1 MSKLP
6 NLSNLQFISVDE
18 IKLFLEYLKTEGK
31 DDPENSHFV
40 EDQIKSLVITEI
52 SIGNLTK
59 REMVEKCQLLLEID
73 KLPFPRWYA

>member
-6 NLSNLQFISVDE
+6 NLSNLRIISTDE

-31 DDPENSHFV
+31 DDPENSHFY

-52 SIGNLTK
+52 SMGKLTK
-59 REMVEKCQLLLEID
+59 REMIEKCQLLLEID